1 MYVNEALEMKGKR
14 EREREKEKKKRKNI
28 RSRKK
33 VCCCYWRNERTDRQF
48 FSHAPPTVGAPL
60 VATPSEAPSHESVL
74 LFSRLSRWMM
84 TVIFDGHRGHVVVPV
99 VGSVVPTSTAGH

>member
-1 MYVNEALEMKGKR
+1 MKEREKERER
-14 EREREKEKKKRKNI
+14 EREREKKKERI
-28 RSRKK
+28 FDLRKK
-33 VCCCYWRNERTDRQF
+33 VLLFLLEKRTHGSPIFF